1 MCGSPFPREVVAL
14 AIVEVHLCL
23 LSPKAEDCR
32 LVDSAE
38 AVVALAF
45 FECHIDPGVGRN
57 RAYDAPSG
65 LVLRRIQ
72 RVQLPERV
80 FASA

>member
-45 FECHIDPGVGRN
+45 FSSVTSIR
-57 RAYDAPSG
+57 
-65 LVLRRIQ
+65 VLAGIVPTTLRQ
-72 RVQLPERV
+72 
-80 FASA
+80 A